1 MQNLIISSVLVFA
14 TAGRAEGPVAPPPS
28 SVLDAHF
35 AAADRPDAPQW
46 KGTGLLVSGG
56 LLGGLGLITN
66 IVRIGTVQGLCKDL
80 TYDTDSA
87 MLGDD
92 GTTRGVQ
99 SCVND
104 SSSLLVLGPTA
115 LSLHATAFGL
125 IAGGGAVHGR
135 WAAYE
140 TVHEGARRRRGGVQ
154 LGLGI
159 VVTTAAIAGYVVTR
173 VASFADVFGA
183 QTCLA
188 AYPADPASDSLAN
201 AALAD
206 CVRSRWTNY
215 LGGITAAQSAGLL
228 GVGLLAHG
236 AGYLRHA
243 RLYRKAR
250 AHAVRLQPSF
260 TPTMAGLSLSGRF

>member
-1 MQNLIISSVLVFA
+1 MHSLIVSGVLMFA
-14 TAGRAEGPVAPPPS
+14 AADQVEGPEPPPA
-28 SVLDAHF
+28 LPGAYF
-35 AAADRPDAPQW
+35 GAADRPDAPQW

-56 LLGGLGLITN
+56 VLGGLGLITN
-66 IVRIGTVQGLCKDL
+66 VVRIGTVQGLCKDL

-92 GTTRGVQ
+92 GTLRGVQ
-99 SCVND
+99 TCVNA

-115 LSLHATAFGL
+115 LSLNATAFGL

-140 TVHEGARRRRGGVQ
+140 SVHQEAGRRRGGVQ

-159 VVTTAAIAGYVVTR
+159 VITTAALAGYAVTR
-173 VASFADVFGA
+173 VASLADVFGA

-188 AYPADPASDSLAN
+188 GYPADPADRSLAN

-206 CVRSRWTNY
+206 CVRTRWTGY
-215 LGGITAAQSAGLL
+215 LAGITASQSAGLL

-236 AGYLRHA
+236 AGYLRHT

-250 AHAVRLQPSF
+250 AHAVRLQPSL
-260 TPTMAGLSLSGRF
+260 TPTLAGLTLTGRF